1 MATPDH
7 IQTLV
12 QTLIN
17 DPDSDESP
25 IERADILKELVEIGE
40 PAIGPLI
47 DALATPNSVYL
58 VHALI
63 EIGEPSVQPLIDAL
77 SVATTPNGDNAL
89 RRGNVAHALG
99 RMKAIAAIPVLLK
112 TLRDNHVE
120 VRKQTASALAQF
132 QDERIVLPLCES
144 LNDTDSD
151 VRSSAAHALGLQGDI
166 RSIEALKIAFVQDNS
181 DRVRRAAHEALRRLD
196 ADPGLGQVTI
206 APDIQLNVARM
217 LAETPQS
224 ADHGLSELHDKRAT
238 ADFAHITSAN
248 IPQIE
253 LLIATLESD
262 EYSIQSRAARE
273 LVNIGVKAVDSLI
286 AALQSSKPSVRARA
300 AWALGEIGDKR
311 AAKPL
316 RVAKKDKHEDV
327 QYASERALKKLK

>member
-1 MATPDH
+1 
-7 IQTLV
+7 
-12 QTLIN
+12 
-17 DPDSDESP
+17 
-25 IERADILKELVEIGE
+25 
-40 PAIGPLI
+40 
-47 DALATPNSVYL
+47 VYL

-63 EIGEPSVQPLIDAL
+63 EIGEDSVQPMIEAL
-77 SVATTPNGDNAL
+77 GNTESNDEENAL
-89 RRGNVAHALG
+89 RRGNLAHILG
-99 RMKAIAAIPVLLK
+99 RMKATSAVPALLK
-112 TLRDNHVE
+112 SLRDNYVE

-132 QDERIVLPLCES
+132 QDERIVLPLCDT
-144 LNDTDSD
+144 LNDADSD
-151 VRSSAAHALGLQGDI
+151 VRSSAAHALGVQDDI
-166 RSIEALKIAFVQDNS
+166 RAVDALKIAFVQDES

-196 ADPGLGQVTI
+196 SDPGLGHLTV
-206 APDIQLNVARM
+206 APEIQLNVARM
-217 LAETPQS
+217 LAETP
-224 ADHGLSELHDKRAT
+224 HHSEQRDSEPHDKRAT

-262 EYSIQSRAARE
+262 EYAIQSRAARE
-273 LVNIGVKAVDSLI
+273 LANIGVKAVESLI

-316 RVAKKDKHEDV
+316 RAAKKDKHEDV